1 MSKQIKVLLNSL
13 VVGVAT
19 LTLIAGA
26 AVAQDS
32 KPSGCECCKK
42 MGQMSMPMPSP
53 TGK

>member
-1 MSKQIKVLLNSL
+1 MSKQVKVLLNSL

-19 LTLIAGA
+19 LSMIAGA

-42 MGQMSMPMPSP
+42 MGQMSMPMPNP
-53 TGK
+53 TDK